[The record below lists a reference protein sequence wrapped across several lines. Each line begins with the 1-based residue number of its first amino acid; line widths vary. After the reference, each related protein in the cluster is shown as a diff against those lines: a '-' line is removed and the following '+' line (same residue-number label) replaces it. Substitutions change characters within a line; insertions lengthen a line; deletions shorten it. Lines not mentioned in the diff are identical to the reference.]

1 MKGAINMIH
10 VYALQH
16 CINDEEYPVTGYIYL
31 HGELEYENGFD
42 LCHIDQLPE
51 EDGIYD
57 CEITLTNGLI
67 RPAKLYFWKSKI
79 RNINRGL
86 IVSADHQGDN
96 HFAALK
102 FKIRS
107 DNL

>member
-1 MKGAINMIH
+1 MIH
-10 VYALQH
+10 VHALQQGIYDKDH
-16 CINDEEYPVTGYIYL
+16 PATGYIYL
-31 HGELEYENGFD
+31 HGELEDENGFD
-42 LCHIDQLPE
+42 LCHIDQLPKK
-51 EDGIYD
+51 DGIYD
-57 CEITLTNGLI
+57 CEVTMANGLI
-67 RPAKLYFWKSKI
+67 RPAKLYFWKSKR

-107 DNL
+107 HDL

>member
-1 MKGAINMIH
+1 MIH
-10 VYALQH
+10 VHALQQGR
-16 CINDEEYPVTGYIYL
+16 NDVEHPVTGYIYL
-31 HGELEYENGFD
+31 HGELQEENGFD

-57 CEITLTNGLI
+57 CEVRMINGLVK
-67 RPAKLYFWKSKI
+67 PAKLYFWKSKR

-107 DNL
+107 NNL

>member
-1 MKGAINMIH
+1 MIH
-10 VYALQH
+10 VHALQQG
-16 CINDEEYPVTGYIYL
+16 INDTEHPVTGYIYL
-31 HGELEYENGFD
+31 HGELQEENGFD

-57 CEITLTNGLI
+57 CEVRMANGLVK
-67 RPAKLYFWKSKI
+67 PAKLYFWKSKR

-107 DNL
+107 SDL

>member
-1 MKGAINMIH
+1 MIN

-16 CINDEEYPVTGYIYL
+16 GTYDKDHPVTGFIYL
-31 HGELEYENGFD
+31 HGELQIENDFD

-57 CEITLTNGLI
+57 CEVSMTNGVTK
-67 RPAKLYFWKSKI
+67 PAKLYFWKSKV

-86 IVSADHQGDN
+86 IVSADNKRDN
-96 HFAALK
+96 NFAESK
-102 FKIRS
+102 FNIRS
-107 DNL
+107 DAL

>member
-1 MKGAINMIH
+1 MKGAIDMIH
-10 VYALQH
+10 VHALKH
-16 CINDEEYPVTGYIYL
+16 GNYNDQLPVTGYIYL
-31 HGELEYENGFD
+31 HGQLQDEAGFD

-57 CEITLTNGLI
+57 CEVTLTNGLI
-67 RPAKLYFWKSKI
+67 KPAKLYFWKSKR

-102 FKIRS
+102 FRIRS
-107 DNL
+107 NNL

>member
-1 MKGAINMIH
+1 MIH

-16 CINDEEYPVTGYIYL
+16 GINDKDHPVTGFIYL
-31 HGELEYENGFD
+31 HGELQVENDFD

-57 CEITLTNGLI
+57 CEVRMNNGTVKS
-67 RPAKLYFWKSKI
+67 AKLYFWKSEV

-86 IVSADHQGDN
+86 IVSADNNSDN
-96 HFAALK
+96 HFAESK

-107 DNL
+107 DEL

>member
-1 MKGAINMIH
+1 MIH
-10 VYALQH
+10 VHALQQGTY
-16 CINDEEYPVTGYIYL
+16 DEEHPVTGYIYL
-31 HGELEYENGFD
+31 HGELEEANGFD

-57 CEITLTNGLI
+57 CEVTLANGLV

-107 DNL
+107 SNL